1 MRGYQMVQVL
11 HKECLWKQLL
21 TSLSLASARLA
32 TPQDSYKSRL
42 SIPIV
47 APLRM
52 PTALRTK
59 TRYTSEGCP
68 STVAGTTE
76 RQNQREL
83 PPDFSNTDLANCQ
96 LPETDPKKSC
106 Q

>member
-32 TPQDSYKSRL
+32 TPRDSYKSRL

-59 TRYTSEGCP
+59 TRYTLGGCP
-68 STVAGTTE
+68 SKAAETTE
-76 RQNQREL
+76 RQTQREQ
-83 PPDFSNTDLANCQ
+83 PPDFSHTDPANCQ
-96 LPETDPKKSC
+96 LPEAHPKKSC